1 MKIGLLSFPYGSNY
15 GAVLQVYALKSIIET
30 LPDVESVYVIKR
42 EADLGNFFLK
52 RFYSA
57 IKKKY
62 YSFFESNF
70 NHFRKNHF
78 INQTDLINTQKKVEL
93 LEKYDFDA
101 VIVGSDQVWR
111 YNYSK
116 DFGYNLFL
124 DFVAASTKKI
134 AYAASFGTDK
144 WNECS
149 DFETIKIKQLI
160 QRFDAI
166 SVRENTGID
175 LCKKVFDVEALHLLD
190 PTIIADKSIY
200 ENLLLNSNIQD
211 NFKGSIATY
220 ILDDS
225 KDKSRI
231 INDVS
236 QRMNI
241 PTRNIYLKNHPKNLF
256 KLKSFSIKDF
266 IYPSIQ
272 FWLKG
277 IKESDFVITD
287 SFHGTIFSIIFR
299 KKFIVVSNK
308 ERGISRIQSILSTFS
323 LENRLVFSLD
333 DLNDQI
339 LNSIDYSGI
348 DDKIYNEQV
357 KSKFFLTKSLDLKK
371 LKYIDGK

>member
-30 LPDVESVYVIKR
+30 LPGVESVYVIKR
-42 EADLGNFFLK
+42 KADLDKMFLK
-52 RFYSA
+52 RFYA
-57 IKKKY
+57 NIKKKY
-62 YSFFESNF
+62 YNFFEINF
-70 NHFRKNHF
+70 NYFRKKYF
-78 INQTDLINTQKKVEL
+78 TNQTDLINTQKKIEL
-93 LEKYDFDA
+93 LGKYNFDA

-116 DFGYNLFL
+116 DFGYNLYL
-124 DFVAASTKKI
+124 DFVSTSIKKI
-134 AYAASFGTDK
+134 AYAASFGTDE

-149 DFETIKIKQLI
+149 EFETKKIKKLI

-166 SVRENTGID
+166 SVRENSGIAI
-175 LCKKVFDVEALHLLD
+175 CKNVFDVEALHLLD

-200 ENLLLNSNIQD
+200 ENLLLSSKIKD
-211 NFKGSIATY
+211 DFKGTIATY

-225 KDKSRI
+225 KDKSI
-231 INDVS
+231 IIDNVS
-236 QRMNI
+236 ERLNI
-241 PTRNIYLKNHPKNLF
+241 PTRNIYLKNHPKNIF

-266 IYPSIQ
+266 IYPPIQ

-323 LENRLVFSLD
+323 LENRLISSLD
-333 DLNDQI
+333 DLNDHI
-339 LNSIDYSGI
+339 LNSIDYSDI
-348 DDKIYNEQV
+348 ENKIYKEHV
-357 KSKFFLTKSLDLKK
+357 KSKMFLTKSLK
-371 LKYIDGK
+371 IES

>member
-1 MKIGLLSFPYGSNY
+1 MKIGLLSFLYGSNY

-30 LPDVESVYVIKR
+30 LPGIESVYVIKR
-42 EADLGNFFLK
+42 KADLDKMFLK
-52 RFYSA
+52 RFYA
-57 IKKKY
+57 DIKKKY
-62 YSFFESNF
+62 YNFFEYNF
-70 NHFRKNHF
+70 NHFRKKYF
-78 INQTDLINTQKKVEL
+78 INQTDLINTQNKVKL
-93 LEKYDFDA
+93 LEKYNFDA

-116 DFGYNLFL
+116 DFGYNLYL
-124 DFVAASTKKI
+124 DFVSTSTKKI
-134 AYAASFGTDK
+134 AYAASFGTDE

-149 DFETIKIKQLI
+149 EHETIKIKQLI

-166 SVRENTGID
+166 SVREHSGIS
-175 LCKKVFDVEALHLLD
+175 LCKNVFDVEALHLLD

-200 ENLLLNSNIQD
+200 ENLLFNSKIKD

-225 KDKSRI
+225 KDNSNI
-231 INDVS
+231 INNVS
-236 QRMNI
+236 QRLNI
-241 PTRNIYLKNHPKNLF
+241 PTRNIYLKNHPKNFF
-256 KLKSFSIKDF
+256 KFQSFSIKDF
-266 IYPSIQ
+266 FYPSIQ

-299 KKFIVVSNK
+299 KKFIVISNK

-323 LENRLVFSLD
+323 LENRLIFSLD

-339 LNSIDYSGI
+339 LNSIDYSDI

-357 KSKFFLTKSLDLKK
+357 KSKIFLTKSLILES
-371 LKYIDGK
+371 